1 MSIKDI
7 ICNTVCQTDTAR
19 AKHARR
25 KEARPGE
32 LLDAAL
38 DLFVAK
44 GFAATRAEEV
54 AAKAGVSKGTLFL
67 YFKSK
72 EELFEAVVRE
82 NIGNQINQGLAEIDN
97 FTGTT
102 TEMLKFAMFAW
113 WERVGNTKAS
123 GISKLVMSEASNF
136 PALANFYQETVVKP
150 GRQLIRAILQRG
162 VDRGEFRTLNM
173 DYAVYSVIAPLMFLT
188 MWKHS
193 LGACSI
199 EAPLDPNGYINSQ
212 ADIIVNGI
220 LAAQPPSSLNHSN
233 THSIST
239 KDDL

>member
-1 MSIKDI
+1 MSVKDI
-7 ICNTVCQTDTAR
+7 LSNTICPVDNAR
-19 AKHARR
+19 VKHARR

-44 GFAATRAEEV
+44 GFAATRVEEV

-82 NIGNQINQGLAEIDN
+82 NIGNQINQGLAEIES
-97 FTGTT
+97 FEGPTT
-102 TEMLKFAMFAW
+102 HMLKYAMFAW

-136 PALANFYQETVVKP
+136 PSLANFYQDTVVKP
-150 GRQLIRAILQRG
+150 GRQLIRMILQRG
-162 VDRGEFRTLNM
+162 VNRGEFRILNM
-173 DYAVYSVIAPLMFLT
+173 DYAVFSVIAPVMFLT

-193 LGACSI
+193 WGACSMDT
-199 EAPLDPNGYINSQ
+199 PLDPKSYLDSQ

-220 LAAQPPSSLNHSN
+220 LAHSQPLSYSN
-233 THSIST
+233 SHSI
-239 KDDL
+239 

>member
-7 ICNTVCQTDTAR
+7 ICSNVCPTDSAR

-32 LLDAAL
+32 LLEAAL

-44 GFAATRAEEV
+44 GFAATRVEEV

-82 NIGNQINQGLAEIDN
+82 TIGNQINQGMAEIES
-97 FTGTT
+97 FEGPTT
-102 TEMLKFAMFAW
+102 DMLKFAMFAW

-123 GISKLVMSEASNF
+123 GISKLVMSEANNF
-136 PALANFYQETVVKP
+136 PALANFYQDTVVKP
-150 GRQLIRAILQRG
+150 GRLLIRAILQRG
-162 VDRGEFRTLNM
+162 VDRGEFRSLNM
-173 DYAVYSVIAPLMFLT
+173 DYAVFSVIAPVMFLT

-193 LGACSI
+193 WGTCSMD
-199 EAPLDPNGYINSQ
+199 EPLDPKSYLDSQ

-220 LAAQPPSSLNHSN
+220 LAHSTSN
-233 THSIST
+233 
-239 KDDL
+239 

>member
-1 MSIKDI
+1 MSIKDL
-7 ICNTVCQTDTAR
+7 ICNTVCPADNAR

-44 GFAATRAEEV
+44 GFAATRVEEV

-72 EELFEAVVRE
+72 EDLFEAVVRE
-82 NIGNQINQGLAEIDN
+82 NIGNQITQGFAEIESYD
-97 FTGTT
+97 GPTT
-102 TEMLKFAMFAW
+102 DILKFAMFAW

-136 PALANFYQETVVKP
+136 PTLANFYQENVVKP
-150 GRQLIRAILQRG
+150 GRQLIQAILQRG
-162 VDRGEFRTLNM
+162 VDRGEFRPLNM
-173 DYAVYSVIAPLMFLT
+173 DYAVFSVIAPVMFLT

-193 LGACSI
+193 WGTCSMD
-199 EAPLDPNGYINSQ
+199 AALDPKNYLDSQ

-220 LAAQPPSSLNHSN
+220 LAHSPPLGSPFVSNLN
-233 THSIST
+233 SI
-239 KDDL
+239 

>member
-7 ICNTVCQTDTAR
+7 ICNSVCSADTSR
-19 AKHARR
+19 TKHARR

-44 GFAATRAEEV
+44 GFAATRVEEV

-82 NIGNQINQGLAEIDN
+82 NIGNQISEGMAQIDS
-97 FTGTT
+97 FSGTT
-102 TEMLKFAMFAW
+102 TEMLRFAMVTW

-136 PALANFYQETVVKP
+136 PALANFYHDTVVKP

-162 VDRGEFRTLNM
+162 VDRGEFRALNM

-193 LGACSI
+193 LGACNLDAPI
-199 EAPLDPNGYINSQ
+199 DPEAYINSQ
-212 ADIIVNGI
+212 ADIMVNGI
-220 LAAQPPSSLNHSN
+220 LTMNSEHRSTHSN
-233 THSIST
+233 QF
-239 KDDL
+239 

>member
-7 ICNTVCQTDTAR
+7 ICNAVCTTDNAR
-19 AKHARR
+19 VKHERR
-25 KEARPGE
+25 KGARPGE

-82 NIGNQINQGLAEIDN
+82 NIGNQINQGLAEVESYE
-97 FTGTT
+97 GPTT
-102 TEMLKFAMFAW
+102 DMLKFAMFAW

-123 GISKLVMSEASNF
+123 GISKLVMSEANNF
-136 PALANFYQETVVKP
+136 PELANFYQDTVVKP
-150 GRQLIRAILQRG
+150 GRLLIQTILQRG

-173 DYAVYSVIAPLMFLT
+173 DYAVFSVIAPVMFLT

-193 LGACSI
+193 WGTCSMD
-199 EAPLDPNGYINSQ
+199 APLDPKSYLDSQ

-220 LAAQPPSSLNHSN
+220 LAHPQTASYSN
-233 THSIST
+233 SNSI
-239 KDDL
+239 

>member
-7 ICNTVCQTDTAR
+7 ICNTDCPIDNAR
-19 AKHARR
+19 VKHARR

-82 NIGNQINQGLAEIDN
+82 NIGNQINQGLAEIDS
-97 FTGTT
+97 FEGTT
-102 TEMLKFAMFAW
+102 TDMLQFAMFAW

-162 VDRGEFRTLNM
+162 IDRGEFRTLNM

-193 LGACSI
+193 LGACSLD
-199 EAPLDPNGYINSQ
+199 APLDPKDYINSQ
-212 ADIIVNGI
+212 ADIIVRGI
-220 LAAQPPSSLNHSN
+220 LADSPSNSPPIQILNH
-233 THSIST
+233 HLF
-239 KDDL
+239 KDNL

>member
-1 MSIKDI
+1 MSVKDI
-7 ICNTVCQTDTAR
+7 LCNTVCPTDPAR

-82 NIGNQINQGLAEIDN
+82 NITNQISQGMADVDG

-102 TEMLKFAMFAW
+102 TEMLRLAMLGW
-113 WERVGNTKAS
+113 WSRVGNTRAS

-136 PALANFYQETVVKP
+136 PAIAVFYQDTVLKP
-150 GRQLIRAILQRG
+150 ARQLIRTILQRG

-173 DYAVYSVIAPLMFLT
+173 DYAVYSVIAPLMFLST
-188 MWKHS
+188 WKHS
-193 LGACSI
+193 LAASSLD
-199 EAPLDPNGYINSQ
+199 AALDPEDYINNQ
-212 ADIIVNGI
+212 ADIIVRGI
-220 LAAQPPSSLNHSN
+220 LAAAPSKSPAHSSSDSN
-233 THSIST
+233 TQPISF
-239 KDDL
+239 

>member
-1 MSIKDI
+1 MSIEDF
-7 ICNTVCQTDTAR
+7 ICNNTCTTDIAR

-44 GFAATRAEEV
+44 GFAATRADEV
-54 AAKAGVSKGTLFL
+54 ATKAGVSKGTLFL

-82 NIGNQINQGLAEIDN
+82 NIGNQISQGLIEIKDFN
-97 FTGTT
+97 GTT
-102 TEMLKFAMFAW
+102 TEMLKLAMLTW

-136 PALANFYQETVVKP
+136 PELANFYHETVIKP
-150 GRQLIRAILQRG
+150 GRHLIRLILQRG
-162 VDRGEFRTLNM
+162 VDRGEFRTMNM
-173 DYAVYSVIAPLMFLT
+173 DYAVYSVIASFVFLS

-193 LGACSI
+193 FGACSLDM
-199 EAPLDPNGYINSQ
+199 PLNPKDYIDSQ
-212 ADIIVNGI
+212 ADIIVQGV
-220 LAAQPPSSLNHSN
+220 LVRSPTL
-233 THSIST
+233 
-239 KDDL
+239 

>member
-1 MSIKDI
+1 MSVKDI
-7 ICNTVCQTDTAR
+7 ICNSVCSADTSR
-19 AKHARR
+19 TKHARR

-44 GFAATRAEEV
+44 GFAATRVEEV

-82 NIGNQINQGLAEIDN
+82 NIGNQISEGMAQIDS
-97 FTGTT
+97 FSGTT
-102 TEMLKFAMFAW
+102 TEMLRFAMVTW

-136 PALANFYQETVVKP
+136 PALANFYHDTVVKP

-162 VDRGEFRTLNM
+162 VDRGEFRALNM

-193 LGACSI
+193 LGACNLDAPI
-199 EAPLDPNGYINSQ
+199 DPEAYINSQ
-212 ADIIVNGI
+212 ADIMVNGI
-220 LAAQPPSSLNHSN
+220 LSMNAELRFTHSN
-233 THSIST
+233 QF
-239 KDDL
+239 

>member
-7 ICNTVCQTDTAR
+7 LCNTVCTSDNTR

-25 KEARPGE
+25 KEARPRE

-44 GFAATRAEEV
+44 GYAATRAEEV

-82 NIGNQINQGLAEIDN
+82 NIGNQINQGLIEIEN
-97 FTGTT
+97 FKGPTT
-102 TEMLKFAMFAW
+102 DMLKLAMFAW

-136 PALANFYQETVVKP
+136 PALANFYQDTVVKP
-150 GRQLIRAILQRG
+150 GRQLIQAILQRG
-162 VDRGEFRTLNM
+162 VDRGEFRILNM

-199 EAPLDPNGYINSQ
+199 EKPLNPKDFIDSQ

-220 LAAQPPSSLNHSN
+220 LAHSSPLFNLQIQS
-233 THSIST
+233 
-239 KDDL
+239 KDN

>member
-1 MSIKDI
+1 MSIQ
-7 ICNTVCQTDTAR
+7 NLMSNSVCPLDAVR
-19 AKHARR
+19 AKHVRR
-25 KEARPGE
+25 KDARPGE

-38 DLFVAK
+38 DLFVAN
-44 GFAATRAEEV
+44 GFAATRVEAV

-82 NIGNQINQGLAEIDN
+82 NISNHISQGLAEIDSYE
-97 FTGTT
+97 GTT
-102 TEMLKFAMFAW
+102 TDILKFAMFAW

-150 GRQLIRAILQRG
+150 GRQLIRTILQRG
-162 VDRGEFRTLNM
+162 VDRGEFRTLNT
-173 DYAVYSVIAPLMFLT
+173 DYAVFSVIAPLMFLT

-193 LGACSI
+193 LGACCVEDAI
-199 EAPLDPNGYINSQ
+199 DPETYINNQ

-220 LAAQPPSSLNHSN
+220 LASSN
-233 THSIST
+233 
-239 KDDL
+239 

>member
-7 ICNTVCQTDTAR
+7 ICSTVCPTDSAR

-32 LLDAAL
+32 LLEAAL

-44 GFAATRAEEV
+44 GFAATRVEEV

-67 YFKSK
+67 YYKSK

-82 NIGNQINQGLAEIDN
+82 TIGNQINQGMAEIES
-97 FTGTT
+97 FEGPTT
-102 TEMLKFAMFAW
+102 DMLKFAMFAW

-123 GISKLVMSEASNF
+123 GISKLVMSEANNF
-136 PALANFYQETVVKP
+136 PALANFYQDTVVKP
-150 GRQLIRAILQRG
+150 GRLLIRAILQRG

-173 DYAVYSVIAPLMFLT
+173 DYAVFSVIAPVMFLT

-193 LGACSI
+193 WGTCSMD
-199 EAPLDPNGYINSQ
+199 APLDPKSYLDSQ

-220 LAAQPPSSLNHSN
+220 LAHSPPLSSPFVSNLN
-233 THSIST
+233 SI
-239 KDDL
+239 

>member
-1 MSIKDI
+1 MSIKDL
-7 ICNTVCQTDTAR
+7 ICNTVCPADNAR
-19 AKHARR
+19 TKHARR

-44 GFAATRAEEV
+44 GFAATRVEEV

-72 EELFEAVVRE
+72 EDLFEAVVRE
-82 NIGNQINQGLAEIDN
+82 NIGNQINQGFAEIESYD
-97 FTGTT
+97 GPTT
-102 TEMLKFAMFAW
+102 DILKFAMFAW

-136 PALANFYQETVVKP
+136 PTLANFYQENVVKP
-150 GRQLIRAILQRG
+150 GRQLIQAILQRG

-173 DYAVYSVIAPLMFLT
+173 DYAVYSVIAPVMFLT

-193 LGACSI
+193 WGTCSMD
-199 EAPLDPNGYINSQ
+199 APLDPKSYLDSQ

-220 LAAQPPSSLNHSN
+220 LAHSPPLSSLFLSN
-233 THSIST
+233 LNSI
-239 KDDL
+239 

>member
-1 MSIKDI
+1 MAPSDSIG
-7 ICNTVCQTDTAR
+7 NTVCKTAPLR
-19 AKHARR
+19 TKHTRR

-38 DLFVAK
+38 DLFVVK
-44 GFAATRAEEV
+44 GFAATRVEEV

-82 NIGNQINQGLAEIDN
+82 NIGNQINQGLAKIDS

-102 TEMLKFAMFAW
+102 TDMLRFAMFAW

-150 GRQLIRAILQRG
+150 GRQLIRTILQRG
-162 VDRGEFRTLNM
+162 VDRGEFRALNM

-193 LGACSI
+193 VGACSLD
-199 EAPLDPNGYINSQ
+199 APLDPENYINSQ
-212 ADIIVNGI
+212 AAIIVNGI
-220 LAAQPPSSLNHSN
+220 LAQAAAPLN
-233 THSIST
+233 T
-239 KDDL
+239 L

>member
-7 ICNTVCQTDTAR
+7 LCNTVCATDNTR
-19 AKHARR
+19 VKHARR

-38 DLFVAK
+38 ELFVAK

-82 NIGNQINQGLAEIDN
+82 NIGNQISEGMAQIDS
-97 FTGTT
+97 FPGATT
-102 TEMLKFAMFAW
+102 DMLRFAMFEW
-113 WERVGNTKAS
+113 WNRVGNTKAS

-136 PALANFYQETVVKP
+136 PALANFYHQNVVKP
-150 GRQLIRAILQRG
+150 GRQLIRTILQRG
-162 VDRGEFRTLNM
+162 VDRGEFRALNM

-193 LGACSI
+193 LGASSI
-199 EAPLDPNGYINSQ
+199 ETPLNPEDYINSQ

-220 LAAQPPSSLNHSN
+220 LAASSPNAPAQSPAHRP
-233 THSIST
+233 THST
-239 KDDL
+239 T

>member
-7 ICNTVCQTDTAR
+7 LCNTVCPQDNAR
-19 AKHARR
+19 TKHTRR

-82 NIGNQINQGLAEIDN
+82 TIGNQINQGLAEIDS
-97 FTGTT
+97 FEGSTT
-102 TEMLKFAMFAW
+102 DMLKFAMFAW

-123 GISKLVMSEASNF
+123 GISKLVMSEANNF

-193 LGACSI
+193 LATSSLD
-199 EAPLDPNGYINSQ
+199 APLNPKEYIDSQ

-220 LAAQPPSSLNHSN
+220 LAKPPALSTLNNHSN
-233 THSIST
+233 SI
-239 KDDL
+239 

>member
-7 ICNTVCQTDTAR
+7 IINAACPLDAAR

-25 KEARPGE
+25 KDARPGE

-44 GFAATRAEEV
+44 GFAATRVEEV
-54 AAKAGVSKGTLFL
+54 AARAGVSKGTLFL

-72 EELFEAVVRE
+72 EDLFEAVVRE
-82 NIGNQINQGLAEIDN
+82 NIGNQISQGMAEIDT
-97 FTGTT
+97 FPGTT

-150 GRQLIRAILQRG
+150 GRQLIRTILQRG

-173 DYAVYSVIAPLMFLT
+173 DYAVFSVIAPLMFLT

-193 LGACSI
+193 WGMCSVD
-199 EAPLDPNGYINSQ
+199 APIDPQSYIDSQ
-212 ADIIVNGI
+212 ADIIVNGV
-220 LAAQPPSSLNHSN
+220 LVNSQPFKLK
-233 THSIST
+233 TYST
-239 KDDL
+239 

>member
-1 MSIKDI
+1 MSIKDML
-7 ICNTVCQTDTAR
+7 CNTVCPVDNAR
-19 AKHARR
+19 AKHVRR

-82 NIGNQINQGLAEIDN
+82 TIGNQINQGLAEVESFDGETID
-97 FTGTT
+97 
-102 TEMLKFAMFAW
+102 MLKFAMFAW

-136 PALANFYQETVVKP
+136 PELANFYQDNVVKP
-150 GRQLIRAILQRG
+150 GRLLIRAILQRG

-173 DYAVYSVIAPLMFLT
+173 DYAVYSVIAPLIFLT

-193 LGACSI
+193 LGACSV
-199 EAPLDPNGYINSQ
+199 EAQLDPKDYIDSQ
-212 ADIIVNGI
+212 ADIIVNGV
-220 LAAQPPSSLNHSN
+220 LAYSPSLSHLNLN
-233 THSIST
+233 SI
-239 KDDL
+239 

>member
-7 ICNTVCQTDTAR
+7 LCNAVYPADNAR
-19 AKHARR
+19 IKHARR

-44 GFAATRAEEV
+44 GFAATRVEEV

-82 NIGNQINQGLAEIDN
+82 NIGNQINKGLAEIDN
-97 FTGTT
+97 FDGATID
-102 TEMLKFAMFAW
+102 MLKFAMFAW

-136 PALANFYQETVVKP
+136 PALANFYQDTVVKP
-150 GRQLIRAILQRG
+150 GRLLIRAILQRG

-199 EAPLDPNGYINSQ
+199 EAPLDPKDYIDSQ

-220 LAAQPPSSLNHSN
+220 LAHSPPISN
-233 THSIST
+233 SNSNSNSI
-239 KDDL
+239 

>member
-7 ICNTVCQTDTAR
+7 ICNTVCQTDPSR

-44 GFAATRAEEV
+44 GFAGTRVEEV

-67 YFKSK
+67 YFRSK

-82 NIGNQINQGLAEIDN
+82 NIGNQINQGLAEIES
-97 FTGTT
+97 FEGTT
-102 TEMLKFAMFAW
+102 TDMLKFAMFAW
-113 WERVGNTKAS
+113 WDRVGNTKAS

-150 GRQLIRAILQRG
+150 GRQLISTILQRG
-162 VDRGEFRTLNM
+162 VDRGEFRTLNL

-193 LGACSI
+193 VGACTI
-199 EAPLDPNGYINSQ
+199 EAPLDPENYINSQ

-220 LAAQPPSSLNHSN
+220 LTHASTPAN
-233 THSIST
+233 TPSISI
-239 KDDL
+239 

>member
-1 MSIKDI
+1 MSIKDL
-7 ICNTVCQTDTAR
+7 ICNTVCPADNAR
-19 AKHARR
+19 TKHARR

-44 GFAATRAEEV
+44 GFAATRVEEV

-72 EELFEAVVRE
+72 EDLFEAVVRE
-82 NIGNQINQGLAEIDN
+82 NIGNQINQGFAEIESYD
-97 FTGTT
+97 GPTT
-102 TEMLKFAMFAW
+102 DILKFAMFAW

-136 PALANFYQETVVKP
+136 PTLANFYQENVVKP
-150 GRQLIRAILQRG
+150 GRQLIQAILQRG

-173 DYAVYSVIAPLMFLT
+173 DYAVFSVIAPVMFLT

-193 LGACSI
+193 WGTCSMD
-199 EAPLDPNGYINSQ
+199 AALDPKNYLDSQ

-220 LAAQPPSSLNHSN
+220 LAHSPPLGSPFVSNLN
-233 THSIST
+233 SI
-239 KDDL
+239 

>member
-1 MSIKDI
+1 MKISDLNCPIGQA
-7 ICNTVCQTDTAR
+7 VR
-19 AKHARR
+19 AKHLRR

-82 NIGNQINQGLAEIDN
+82 NISNQISKGMAQIDS
-97 FTGTT
+97 FPGTT
-102 TEMLKFAMFAW
+102 TDMLRFAMFEW
-113 WERVGNTKAS
+113 WNRVGNTKAS

-136 PALANFYQETVVKP
+136 PALASFYHQTVVKP
-150 GRQLIRAILQRG
+150 GRQLIRTILQRG

-173 DYAVYSVIAPLMFLT
+173 DYAVYSVVAPLMFLT

-193 LGACSI
+193 LGASSV
-199 EAPLDPNGYINSQ
+199 EAPLNPEDYINSQ

-220 LAAQPPSSLNHSN
+220 LLASPLKPSPDSPPHS
-233 THSIST
+233 TT
-239 KDDL
+239 

>member
-1 MSIKDI
+1 MNISDLN
-7 ICNTVCQTDTAR
+7 CPLGQAVR
-19 AKHARR
+19 AKHLRR

-82 NIGNQINQGLAEIDN
+82 NIGNQISEGMAQIDS
-97 FTGTT
+97 FPGTT
-102 TEMLKFAMFAW
+102 VDMLRFAMFEW
-113 WERVGNTKAS
+113 WNRVGNTRAS

-136 PALANFYQETVVKP
+136 PALASFYHQTVVKP
-150 GRQLIRAILQRG
+150 GRQLIRTILQRG
-162 VDRGEFRTLNM
+162 VERGEFRALNM
-173 DYAVYSVIAPLMFLT
+173 DYAVYSVVAPLMFLT

-193 LGACSI
+193 LGASSV
-199 EAPLDPNGYINSQ
+199 EAPLNPEDYINSQ

-220 LAAQPPSSLNHSN
+220 LSASPLKTPPDSPPHRS
-233 THSIST
+233 THLT
-239 KDDL
+239 T

>member
-7 ICNTVCQTDTAR
+7 ICNTVCATDPAR
-19 AKHARR
+19 TKHVRR

-32 LLDAAL
+32 LLEAAL

-44 GFAATRAEEV
+44 GFAATRVEEV

-82 NIGNQINQGLAEIDN
+82 NIGNQINEGMAQIDS
-97 FTGTT
+97 FPGSS
-102 TEMLKFAMFAW
+102 TEMLRFAMFEW
-113 WERVGNTKAS
+113 WNRVGSTKAS

-136 PALANFYQETVVKP
+136 PALANFYHETVIKP

-162 VDRGEFRTLNM
+162 IDRGEFRPLNL

-193 LGACSI
+193 LGACSL
-199 EAPLDPNGYINSQ
+199 EAPLESEDYIRSQ
-212 ADIIVNGI
+212 ADIIVRGV
-220 LAAQPPSSLNHSN
+220 LAASEPNKPSSLLSN
-233 THSIST
+233 
-239 KDDL
+239 

>member
-7 ICNTVCQTDTAR
+7 LCNAVCPTDNAR
-19 AKHARR
+19 VKHTRR

-44 GFAATRAEEV
+44 GFAATRVEEV

-82 NIGNQINQGLAEIDN
+82 NIGNQINQGLAEIES
-97 FTGTT
+97 FEGTT
-102 TEMLKFAMFAW
+102 TDMLRFAMFAW

-136 PALANFYQETVVKP
+136 PALANFYQDTVVKP
-150 GRQLIRAILQRG
+150 GRQLIRTILQRG
-162 VDRGEFRTLNM
+162 VSRGEFRVLNM

-193 LGACSI
+193 VGACTI
-199 EAPLDPNGYINSQ
+199 EAPLDPENYINSQ

-220 LAAQPPSSLNHSN
+220 LASSSTSSSN
-233 THSIST
+233 THSISI
-239 KDDL
+239 